1 MKKVNVNITNTQKV
15 SFEEI
20 CKSTSVSKT
29 INRMPAL
36 EAEFKRVFGY
46 DFTPSVL
53 SDMIAECDKKEIK
66 KLFKKIKTRYTNK
79 YYLVSAD

>member
-1 MKKVNVNITNTQKV
+1 
-15 SFEEI
+15 
-20 CKSTSVSKT
+20 
-29 INRMPAL
+29 MPAL

-66 KLFKKIKTRYTNK
+66 KLFKKIKTLLYKQILLKYCSYKCNK
-79 YYLVSAD
+79 QS